1 MQHSQ
6 SSALQNWAAYSAGM
20 VFFLYAFIQRVA
32 PSIMTEELMRDFK
45 VGATSLGVLSG
56 AYFYTYAA
64 LQLPVGLLIDR
75 FGPRRL
81 MGGAALLGCLA
92 SLGFA
97 SSETLFAATVFRAMI
112 GAAVAFA
119 FVGTLSIL
127 STEFRPRQFSLLA
140 GILQSMG
147 MAGALMGQAPLR
159 WLIELRGWQQVF
171 RDLAW
176 FAALLAIALYLLV
189 PRRRNKPIDDEA
201 KTASD
206 ATNES
211 QPASATITDH
221 NLTHLSFTQSL
232 LLVIRNRQSWYCAL
246 FGFGMAAPMLAFAG
260 LWGIPWAQVAY
271 DLAPV
276 NAAATVSWL
285 FIGWAMFAPVAGW
298 LSEFTQRRKPVLIG
312 GAIVSLTSLSLLIYV
327 PGWSTASLLGLLF
340 ICGCAGSTMIVLFS
354 SVKEL
359 NDQRSNAAAM
369 GFANMFVVGSGGI
382 LQFLL
387 GWMLDLSA
395 GNFNQAAVLRFSVD
409 NYQQSFTLLIASS
422 FMALVTAVLIRE
434 TGAGARTSS
443 PDHQVSKQ

>member
-1 MQHSQ
+1 MPLTRSNV
-6 SSALQNWAAYSAGM
+6 LQNWAAYSAGM

-56 AYFYTYAA
+56 AYFFAYAA

-81 MGGAALLGCLA
+81 MSGAALIGCLA

-97 SSETLFAATVFRAMI
+97 SSDTLLAATVFRALI

-127 STEFRPRQFSLLA
+127 SAEFKPGLFSLLA

-159 WLIELRGWQQVF
+159 RLIEIRGWQQVF
-171 RDLAW
+171 RDLGW
-176 FAALLAIALYLLV
+176 FAAFLAIVLYLLV
-189 PRRRNKPIDDEA
+189 PRRRNKAVEDEA
-201 KTASD
+201 PSRKQVAQNNLSI
-206 ATNES
+206 
-211 QPASATITDH
+211 SAAKSEDKQTQ
-221 NLTHLSFTQSL
+221 LSFSRSL

-246 FGFGMAAPMLAFAG
+246 FGFGMAAPMLSFAG

-276 NAAATVSWL
+276 TAAATVSWL
-285 FIGWAMFAPVAGW
+285 FIGWALFAPLAGW
-298 LSEFTQRRKPVLIG
+298 LSEFMQLRKPVLIA
-312 GAIVSLTSLSLLIYV
+312 GAILSLSTLALLIYL
-327 PGWSTASLLGLLF
+327 PGWSTISLRSLLFL
-340 ICGCAGSTMIVLFS
+340 CGCGGSTMIVLFS

-395 GNFNQAAVLRFSVD
+395 GNFNQAGVLRFALHD
-409 NYQQSFTLLIASS
+409 YHKAFAILIGTA
-422 FMALVTAVLIRE
+422 FMALVTALLIRE
-434 TGAGARTSS
+434 TGAGSR
-443 PDHQVSKQ
+443 HQAVSKR